1 MRVKDPSAVSTMFNV
16 NNSFIYGKECGDIVY
31 DI

>member
-16 NNSFIYGKECGDIVY
+16 NNYGKECGDIVY